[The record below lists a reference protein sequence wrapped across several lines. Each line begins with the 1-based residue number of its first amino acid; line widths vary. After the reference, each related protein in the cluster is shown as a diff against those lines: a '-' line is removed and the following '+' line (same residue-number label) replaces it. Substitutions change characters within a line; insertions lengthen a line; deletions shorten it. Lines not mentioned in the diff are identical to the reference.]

1 MPITLPEQKGED
13 VSLEKTLRPSRW
25 EDYIGQESIKK
36 NLTILMQAAQ
46 ERNEA
51 LEHILLHGPAGL
63 GKTSL
68 AYLISY
74 EMGSQIKITS
84 GPAIERVGDLASLL
98 TNLSPKDV
106 LFIDE
111 VHRLNKTIEEVLYPA
126 MESRTLN
133 IIIGK
138 GPGARSIQLDLSP
151 FTLITATTRIALI
164 SSPLRSR
171 FSGGTFRL
179 DYYNKEEIEKILS
192 RSANILH
199 VTVNPEALRLIAQR
213 SRFIPRIANRL
224 LKRVRDY
231 AQVHK
236 YSLIN
241 EEVVSK
247 TLELLG
253 VDHEGLE
260 ETDRQILDVLINKF
274 RGGPVGLN
282 TLAAAASE
290 DVQTIEDVYEP
301 YLLRLGFIERTPR
314 GRIATPRAW
323 EHLGKTPPQTNLL

>member
-1 MPITLPEQKGED
+1 MENVKSKNEYAG
-13 VSLEKTLRPSRW
+13 LETTLRPSSW
-25 EDYIGQESIKK
+25 PDYVGQEPIKR
-36 NLTILMQAAQ
+36 NLKILIQAAQ

-68 AYLISY
+68 AHLIAK
-74 EMGSQIKITS
+74 EMKSQIRVTS

-98 TNLSPKDV
+98 TNLSSGEI

-126 MESRTLN
+126 MESRTLD

-138 GPGARSIQLDLSP
+138 GPGARSIQLELP
-151 FTLITATTRIALI
+151 AFTLIAATTRIALL
-164 SSPLRSR
+164 SNPLRSR

-179 DYYNKEEIEKILS
+179 EYYQPEEIEKIIA
-192 RSANILH
+192 RSAKILE
-199 VTVNPEALRLIAQR
+199 VEINKEAVGLIAQR
-213 SRFIPRIANRL
+213 SRFTPRIANRL
-224 LKRVRDY
+224 LKRARDY

-236 YSLIN
+236 ITVIG
-241 EEVVSK
+241 EEVVAK

-260 ETDRQILDVLINKF
+260 ETDRRIIRALIEKF
-274 RGGPVGLN
+274 KGGPVGLN
-282 TLAAAASE
+282 TLAAATSE
-290 DVQTIEDVYEP
+290 DIQTIEDVYEP
-301 YLLRLGFIERTPR
+301 YLLRLGLIERTPR
-314 GRIATPRAW
+314 GRIATTKAR
-323 EHLGKTPPQTNLL
+323 EHLGQIQPQAKLL